1 MMVAEAE
8 AEAMVSGSRTEV
20 SRFESYMV
28 WKSAAAPPEGDD
40 FPRKSECYC

>member
-28 WKSAAAPPEGDD
+28 WKSAAEPPNGEHS
-40 FPRKSECYC
+40 PRKSECYC